1 MELNP
6 NSLYSVGEYDQIVF
20 HFDGNNNDPD
30 DIAALVVAALIVKAA
45 GLEDRTT
52 FFYSNNIFEDSVP
65 WQAEAMETS
74 AAFARS
80 LGITSIGYEGQ
91 VETATAAL
99 TDVLDSGDNIL
110 VLEGGPMTAT
120 HDALQ
125 GVSDDNLGNITLV
138 SHSGWNENQGY
149 KWSDL
154 KTEYPEIEFIELM
167 DQNGFTTPT
176 SNSPGSGF
184 KSNWWN
190 WLDNLDSYDF
200 DSAEKEVLTEASAIM
215 DLANGP
221 EGFDPSTV
229 SPDKNANYYDISYD
243 ASDAGML
250 LWALT
255 QEPGSNDRVDPRDA
269 RDFILEGESLAS
281 EPTPYIVHEVV
292 DKIVVMEAEDGFRVL
307 DDSKTAWAN
316 YGDRWS
322 VVTEFGNDVPV
333 DYVSPNMQ
341 NGFVES
347 FEIPDYSGDGVL
359 WRSDGKDTI
368 NPGSNQS
375 YVQREWI
382 HQTTP
387 LSYTFTIDED
397 DPTGR
402 YFVGVRMIKP
412 EWAAP
417 NENHGDLSNDV
428 YFAWDLGAPILNNKT
443 GIENKNVWVDGEW
456 VNRGGELHWN
466 KLFANGR
473 GEETGYDNGG
483 LDPETWSWAVQT
495 EADSANGRF
504 NAIDI
509 PQGYTG
515 EVTVYIAARSNYVAL
530 DQIQLV
536 HNSERDYFSKQHASN
551 FDASREAT
559 KPEDGSTP
567 PETPYLVAE
576 DDAAEV
582 LVGNQIVIDVLSND
596 TSDGGPVT
604 IPVITAVEQP
614 AFGTVEIVDNKLVY
628 TSNGASPESLTDT
641 FQYTMSDATGA
652 TATATV
658 TVDLTL
664 PAKRLE
670 MGTETV
676 TQTGRDEWFTVTFDE
691 AIDDAVV
698 VMGPVSGNHGDPAG
712 TRVRNVT
719 EEGFEFQIA
728 EWNYQ
733 DGVRTAPESVSWMA
747 VTAGTHMLEDGTVIE
762 AGSVSAKN
770 DNDVTVGFSDEAS
783 SPNGKSPIVFSQVS
797 TFNGPDAVTT
807 RVHSVDVDG
816 FTVRMQEE
824 EASNGRHVTEEI
836 DWIAIN
842 RAPDSELFTTG
853 SKGASFKWQETG
865 LDEVDDVFL
874 ADMQTMRNEETAT
887 VRYKTTGNGER
898 TYVRVHED
906 QSLDGEQNHI
916 NNERIGF
923 LTADTGGFDLV

>member
-1 MELNP
+1 MDLNP
-6 NSLYSVGEYDQIVF
+6 NALFSVGEYDQIVF

-30 DIAALVVAALIVKAA
+30 DIAALVIAALIIKAA
-45 GLEDRTT
+45 GLEEQTT

-80 LGITSIGYEGQ
+80 LGIASIGYEGQ

-99 TDVLDSGDNIL
+99 TDVLDSGEKIL

-120 HDALQ
+120 YNALQ
-125 GVSDDNLGNITLV
+125 GVSDGNLENITLV

-154 KTEYPEIEFIELM
+154 KTNYPEIAFIELV

-184 KSNWWN
+184 KSKWWN
-190 WLDNLDSYDF
+190 WLDDLDSYDF
-200 DSAEKEVLTEASAIM
+200 DPEEKEVLTEANAIM

-221 EGFDPSTV
+221 DGFDASSVAPNRNLTF
-229 SPDKNANYYDISYD
+229 YDISYD

-255 QEPGSNDRVDPRDA
+255 QEPDSDARVNPRDA
-269 RDFILEGESLAS
+269 RDFVLAGQSLAPA
-281 EPTPYIVHEVV
+281 PTPYIVHEVV
-292 DKIVVMEAEDGFRVL
+292 DKVVVMEAEDGYRVL
-307 DDSKTAWAN
+307 DDSRSSWAKF
-316 YGDRWS
+316 GDRWS

-333 DYVSPNMQ
+333 NYVSPNMAA
-341 NGFVES
+341 GVVES
-347 FEIPDYSGDGVL
+347 FEIPDYSGEGVL
-359 WRSDGKDTI
+359 WRSDSKDTI
-368 NPGSNQS
+368 NPGGSES

-387 LSYTFTIDED
+387 LSYTFTIDEG
-397 DPTGR
+397 DPAGR

-417 NENHGDLSNDV
+417 KENHGDLHNDV
-428 YFAWDLGAPILNNKT
+428 YFAWDLGSPILNDKT
-443 GIENKNVWVDGEW
+443 GIENETVWDDGALAS
-456 VNRGGELHWN
+456 RGGELHWE

-473 GEETGYDNGG
+473 GEETGFDNGG

-495 EADSANGRF
+495 EADNAQGKF
-504 NAIDI
+504 NSIDI
-509 PQGYTG
+509 PQGHTG

-536 HNSERDYFSKQHASN
+536 HSSERDYFSKQHASN

-559 KPEDGSTP
+559 KPDDGPTLPGP
-567 PETPYLVAE
+567 PPLVAE
-576 DDAAEV
+576 DDVAGV
-582 LVGNQIVIDVLSND
+582 LVGNQIMIDVLAND
-596 TSDGGPVT
+596 TYDDGPVT

-658 TVDLTL
+658 TVDLTV

-676 TQTGRDEWFTVTFDE
+676 TQTGRDQWFTVAFDE

-712 TRVRNVT
+712 ARVRNVT

-733 DGVRTAPESVSWMA
+733 DGSRLAPESVSWMA
-747 VTAGTHMLEDGTVIE
+747 VSAGTHMLQDGTMIE
-762 AGSVSAKN
+762 AGSVSAQH
-770 DNDVTVGFSDEAS
+770 DNDVTVDFSDDVPSQDGEA
-783 SPNGKSPIVFSQVS
+783 PIVFSQVT
-797 TFNGPDAVTT
+797 TFNGPDTVTT
-807 RVHSVDVDG
+807 RVHSVDADG

-824 EASNGRHVTEEI
+824 EASNGRHVREEI
-836 DWIAIN
+836 DWIAIQSD
-842 RAPDSELFTTG
+842 PESDVFTTG
-853 SKGASFKWQETG
+853 TKGASFKWRDTG
-865 LDEVDDVFL
+865 LDDAQDVLL
-874 ADMQTMRNEETAT
+874 AEMQTMRNEETAT
-887 VRYKTTGNGER
+887 VRYSTRNDGDQTF
-898 TYVRVHED
+898 VRVHED
-906 QSLDGEQNHI
+906 QSLDWEQNHVSY
-916 NNERIGF
+916 ERIGF
-923 LTADTGGFDLV
+923 LSADAGGFDL